1 MKHVFW
7 PAVAGALVLIA
18 WCALSWL
25 APHST
30 IVEIEQDGRIVSPLD
45 LRGEK
50 GSRTITLNAPG
61 GGFNT
66 LLIENGRIRVVS
78 ADCPG
83 HDCVRMGVLR
93 SASAPLVCLP
103 HRLIVRF
110 APSSAGELDGVSQ

>member
-7 PAVAGALVLIA
+7 PAVAGALALIG
-18 WCALSWL
+18 WCTRGWR
-25 APHST
+25 APHRT
-30 IVEIEQDGRIVSPLD
+30 IVGSQQDGRLISTLD

-50 GSRTITLNAPG
+50 GSRTITLHAPG

-66 LLIENGRIRVVS
+66 LLIENGRIRVAS

-110 APSSAGELDGVSQ
+110 ANRSAGELDGVSQ